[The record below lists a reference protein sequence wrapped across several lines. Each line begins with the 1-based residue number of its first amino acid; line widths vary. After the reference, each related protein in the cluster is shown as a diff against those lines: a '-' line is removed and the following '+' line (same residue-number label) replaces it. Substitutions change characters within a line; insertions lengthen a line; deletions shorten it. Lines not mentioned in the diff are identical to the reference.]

1 MSVFNFMAIHQIY
14 LGGISD
20 WTEVVHRPTQRWT
33 AASVAK
39 KHPHDV
45 MSQTPKGASSVS
57 FPYNFWNASQWTM
70 KKTWWCLWC
79 CVCVCGFVES
89 TLGGNLAK
97 LSFTT
102 CPGEM
107 TVIRDVS
114 TVKLCVHE
122 VTWAAMWW
130 ESTWSWKLQT
140 FKSFNLYFLF
150 LKGSFF

>member
-57 FPYNFWNASQWTM
+57 FHHNTKFLCFRET
-70 KKTWWCLWC
+70 
-79 CVCVCGFVES
+79 
-89 TLGGNLAK
+89 TLKSGG
-97 LSFTT
+97 
-102 CPGEM
+102 
-107 TVIRDVS
+107 I
-114 TVKLCVHE
+114 
-122 VTWAAMWW
+122 
-130 ESTWSWKLQT
+130 
-140 FKSFNLYFLF
+140 
-150 LKGSFF
+150 